1 MTNFRD
7 KKRAVAVIEEV
18 LELTDEEYLQR
29 LIDKPVEKV
38 FASFEFDRNAR
49 VSHYYFM
56 DVVGDFVRRI
66 YLDGLGVSQNLSRSQ
81 ARAEALIIIER
92 AYQSQDVQGYYAALA
107 EAFNGIESVLARIA
121 EFIITR
127 TRERHIRWVHSSRI
141 DPFDW
146 PTRCLIAEI
155 LIERWGPFLP
165 PGIRSCNSA
174 QLADALPQLFNAVT
188 STVSIVR
195 KTTGAGIEF
204 YQFPEMHKPFPP
216 LFGSEEPKSTVFT

>member
-7 KKRAVAVIEEV
+7 KKRAVAVIEKV

-66 YLDGLGVSQNLSRSQ
+66 YLDGLGASRNLSRSQ

-165 PGIRSCNSA
+165 PDIRSCNSA

-195 KTTGAGIEF
+195 KTKGAGIEF